1 MDILYLV
8 DRLENLI
15 ASSRKMPLI
24 NQIIIKESDILN
36 IVDQMRTSIPD
47 EIKLARRIIQEKER
61 IIAQAQADASVLL
74 ARAREE
80 SERAIKREGLLQAA
94 GERSLEIMREAEE
107 RAEMLKTDADTYV
120 TETLRALKDHLTNI
134 EVSVSRTILSIEK
147 GLESLEQPPDEEESV
162 EGTFTGR
169 RQAHA
174 PTEEVEEVQP
184 PAHSIPRRASL
195 AADTMGGQPTINRG
209 STQQDLIPQA
219 SDADGQF
226 GHTYPPDRAPNP
238 GDGYPQGSPPRA
250 EASSPTPLHLTPA
263 PTYPKGG
270 GLRKG

>member
-15 ASSRKMPLI
+15 ASSRKMPLV

-61 IIAQAQADASVLL
+61 IIAQAQADASTLL

-80 SERAIKREGLLQAA
+80 SERAIKHEGLLQAA

-107 RAEMLKTDADTYV
+107 RAETLKTDADTYV

-147 GLESLEQPPDEEESV
+147 GLESLEQPLDEEESV
-162 EGTFTGR
+162 EGTFTML
-169 RQAHA
+169 
-174 PTEEVEEVQP
+174 EEVEEVQP
-184 PAHSIPRRASL
+184 PAHPIPRRASL
-195 AADTMGGQPTINRG
+195 AADTMGGPG
-209 STQQDLIPQA
+209 FQQDPIPQA

-226 GHTYPPDRAPNP
+226 GHTYPPDRAPHP
-238 GDGYPQGSPPRA
+238 GDGYPQGSPLP
-250 EASSPTPLHLTPA
+250 PLQD
-263 PTYPKGG
+263 PKSG